1 MPKPAPPACESLLV
15 HERDAAELVWV
26 VPGFAADGND
36 GGTEDTDEEKRA
48 EGEDQFEG
56 EFHCAEGDEETGA
69 LFGDWGRVEDVR
81 EVGWGLAGVDYAPK
95 VGVVGDEGLEDVEE
109 KDIADEEVGVVSEE
123 GSAIV
128 EGRNYRWASGLGTV
142 CI

>member
-1 MPKPAPPACESLLV
+1 MPETAPPARESLPV
-15 HERDAAELVWV
+15 HEGETAELVWV
-26 VPGFAADGND
+26 VPGFAADGDD
-36 GGTEDTDEEKRA
+36 GGAEGADEEKRA

-69 LFGDWGRVEDVR
+69 LDGHRGRAEDVR

-128 EGRNYRWASGLGTV
+128 EGRNYRWATGLGQV